1 MTLLIFDCDGVL
13 VDSERLANAALA
25 ELMTALGRPMTTE
38 EAIGTFTG
46 LSLADVMRRAEALL
60 GHPVPESAGADA
72 GRRLLTLFR
81 RELKPVVGVKAAIA
95 ALPYRRCVAS
105 SSTPERIRL
114 SLEVTGLAPM
124 FDGHIYSAVQV
135 ERGKPAPDLF
145 LFAARSAGE
154 DPSGCVVVED
164 SRLGIAAA
172 RAAGMT
178 AIGFTGASHG
188 SAELP
193 AQLAAAGAHAVVDTM
208 RDLPATVEHVL
219 VRRRTWP

>member
-25 ELMTALGRPMTTE
+25 QMMTALGRPMTTE

-60 GHPVPESAGADA
+60 GRPVPETAGADA
-72 GRRLLTLFR
+72 GRRLLALFR
-81 RELKPVVGVKAAIA
+81 RELKPVAGVEAAIA

-105 SSTPERIRL
+105 SSAPERIRL
-114 SLEVTGLAPM
+114 SLEVTGLAPL

-145 LFAARSAGE
+145 LLAARSAGE
-154 DPSGCVVVED
+154 DPSGCVVIED
-164 SRLGIAAA
+164 SPLGIEAA

-178 AIGFTGASHG
+178 AVGFTGASHG
-188 SAELP
+188 SADLP

-208 RDLPATVEHVL
+208 RHLPATVEHVL
-219 VRRRTWP
+219 TRRRTRS